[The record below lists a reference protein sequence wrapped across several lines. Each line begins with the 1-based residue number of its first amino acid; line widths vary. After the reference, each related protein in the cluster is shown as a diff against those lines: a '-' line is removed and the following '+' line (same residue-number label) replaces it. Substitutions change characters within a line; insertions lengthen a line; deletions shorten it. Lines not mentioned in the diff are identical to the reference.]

1 MKNKD
6 IENYEKQFRL
16 AEKRLKKS
24 TENVVVPSLEIPD
37 MTRAFNSI
45 IQMNNSFNNIQNS
58 LIPLMEMTDRYNK
71 IINDVSIAYQAVN
84 PIEIFI
90 KTMPPIDLLER
101 ISLTQSTLEQ
111 IHNSFNIIDWTTLNS
126 TLNNILQSISNFHFD
141 FIITDKEIYANL
153 LYHYVC
159 EIDDDELNSV
169 FTYEFIYKIIKED

>member
-90 KTMPPIDLLER
+90 KT
-101 ISLTQSTLEQ
+101 
-111 IHNSFNIIDWTTLNS
+111 
-126 TLNNILQSISNFHFD
+126 
-141 FIITDKEIYANL
+141 
-153 LYHYVC
+153 
-159 EIDDDELNSV
+159 
-169 FTYEFIYKIIKED
+169 